1 MAPTNNPAFTQA
13 TDRVRA
19 LRKGGVS
26 ENSLAKTIGVS
37 RTAVRTIM
45 NRGAH
50 HTRGETKRRVLKWV
64 SVGARGPTA
73 TPKPG
78 RPPVRSSAPVAL
90 ASPVGLTRRRRR
102 RRRRRHSA
110 LIAAPVTVSVAPV
123 ATGIGFAHV
132 ELEDGRLVRLTVGS
146 QYILHKG
153 RLLRAL

>member
-1 MAPTNNPAFTQA
+1 MAPTNNPAFTEA

-64 SVGARGPTA
+64 SVGARGPAA

-78 RPPVRSSAPVAL
+78 RPPVRSSGPSAAATPAG
-90 ASPVGLTRRRRR
+90 PTRRRRR
-102 RRRRRHSA
+102 RRRRSA
-110 LIAAPVTVSVAPV
+110 LTAAPVIAAGNVTSG
-123 ATGIGFAHV
+123 ATGVGFAHV

>member
-64 SVGARGPTA
+64 SVGARGPA
-73 TPKPG
+73 AIPKPG
-78 RPPVRSSAPVAL
+78 RPPVRSSTPSAVATP
-90 ASPVGLTRRRRR
+90 ASPTRRRRR
-102 RRRRRHSA
+102 RRRRGA
-110 LIAAPVTVSVAPV
+110 VAAVPVISTNHVAPAV
-123 ATGIGFAHV
+123 TNVGFAHV